1 MASSKPSLM
10 PSFKVWL
17 ESDGKHVLGEGGVE
31 ILRAVDECKS
41 LTAAAKSAKVSYKY
55 AWDQIAEMERA
66 IGIPVIRTRR
76 GGRSGGGGAEL
87 TEAGRILLKQYR
99 RVQTYVARVLND
111 PESWEA
117 VGLRLSAR
125 NRLKGIVKNVE
136 KGAVTTSVKIEV
148 KVPATITAVITKEA
162 VEELDIKPGDIVEA
176 IVKATEVMIAKE

>member
-1 MASSKPSLM
+1 MVSPKPSLM

-17 ESDGKHVLGEGGVE
+17 ESDGKHAIGEGGVE
-31 ILRAVDECKS
+31 ILRAVNECKS
-41 LTAAAKSAKVSYKY
+41 LTAGAKRAKVSYKY

-66 IGIPVIRTRR
+66 IGMPVIRTRR
-76 GGRSGGGGAEL
+76 GGKSGGGGAEL
-87 TEAGRILLKQYR
+87 TEAGRALLKQYE
-99 RVQTYVARVLND
+99 RVRTYVTRVLND

-125 NRLKGIVKNVE
+125 NRLKGVVKNVE

-162 VEELDIKPGDIVEA
+162 VEELDIKPGDVVEA